1 MTRAVGRF
9 VAIAAV
15 LGAIAAIAGTPVAG
29 DRDVYQKIGGQLFVL
44 DCHDIHCYR
53 LLPAPII
60 EHLSGPSLVKWRGY
74 AVLTNAAAAIA
85 LGRLCLVLGLSSR
98 AAGIATWIAAF
109 GFGPMQS
116 VFDPY
121 TSDPVMYLLAPL
133 MMADLMAERL
143 GRPTLVGSLGVIS
156 KEFAAAPLWIFA
168 LLAALRRRWDT
179 ALQAALGALTATLV
193 WFALQTALMTLY
205 NYSYGNNPSVNL
217 LTGAYFAVWT
227 DALGWP
233 RAIAA
238 LFMAFGPL
246 FVLLPAGWV
255 RADRSLRLLAVASL
269 PALAAFLYV
278 QQPDRALWNFH
289 FAVIPIAML
298 ALEALPDRLIWP
310 FLIAFGIA
318 NLRLG
323 DSQPAAVAWLR
334 GIMLVTSV
342 ALAGVAVSSTL
353 RQRRA
358 PLGAE
363 TSRP

>member
-9 VAIAAV
+9 VAIVAV
-15 LGAIAAIAGTPVAG
+15 LGAIAAIAGTPAAG
-29 DRDVYQKIGGQLFVL
+29 DRDVYQKIGRQLFVL

-60 EHLSGPSLVKWRGY
+60 EHLPGPSLVKWRAY

-85 LGRLCLVLGLSSR
+85 LGRLCLVLGLSTR
-98 AAGIATWIAAF
+98 AAGIATWIAAL

-156 KEFAAAPLWIFA
+156 KEFAAAPLWIYA
-168 LLAALRRRWDT
+168 LLSALRRRWET
-179 ALQAALGALTATLV
+179 ALHAALGAVTATLV

-233 RAIAA
+233 RALAS

-246 FVLLPAGWV
+246 FVLLPAGWL
-255 RADRSLRLLAVASL
+255 RTDRSLRLLAIASL
-269 PALAAFLYV
+269 PALAAFVYV

-289 FAVIPIAML
+289 FVVIPMAML
-298 ALEALPDRLIWP
+298 ALEALPDRLVWP
-310 FLIAFGIA
+310 FVIAFGIA

-323 DSQPAAVAWLR
+323 DSQPTVVAWLR
-334 GIMLVTSV
+334 GLMLITSV
-342 ALAGVAVSSTL
+342 AVAGVAVSATL
-353 RQRRA
+353 RQRRT

-363 TSRP
+363 ALRP